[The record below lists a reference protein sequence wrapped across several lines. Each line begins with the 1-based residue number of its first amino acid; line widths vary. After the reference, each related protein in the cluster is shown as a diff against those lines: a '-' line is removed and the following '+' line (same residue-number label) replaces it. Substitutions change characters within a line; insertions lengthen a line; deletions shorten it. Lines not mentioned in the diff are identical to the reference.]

1 MDKYDRALADYK
13 RRKRQKRILAKL
25 CLLWMLLG
33 FVLGVAFCMAMVNL
47 FA

>member
-1 MDKYDRALADYK
+1 MDKYDKAFADYK
-13 RRKRQKRILAKL
+13 RRKRQKRILVVL
-25 CLLWMLLG
+25 CITSIGAG